1 MRAAAATAFLIA
13 PSAHHRIEFR
23 LQDKLYIVLLANR
36 LAIIG
41 RISKRGSNI
50 EKRLAVGRICTPGW
64 GGAPTGE
71 WKGGRAGTHPTTDKA
86 KKERKEPHHM
96 KEVNVRDA
104 KLIQYLNEAFGKE
117 RQLEQALTAHIGL
130 TTRPNYR
137 KRLEEH
143 LRETKRHG
151 DRVSRRI
158 KQLGGSAETISL
170 PAPKAFTEAA
180 EAGVSVAQR
189 ALAMAKGPLHAL
201 RGTSE
206 PEKMLKNAKTEYSEE
221 AEEIATYT
229 AIEELAKKVGDKETA
244 KLAKEI
250 RREEERMASFLQK
263 LIPQLVG
270 AVATAEIPS
279 ALRQNGARTT
289 RRRTAS
295 RRAATPKS
303 RTTARARSASP
314 GAGTARRK
322 TSRSASSRSRTT
334 ASRS

>member
-1 MRAAAATAFLIA
+1 
-13 PSAHHRIEFR
+13 
-23 LQDKLYIVLLANR
+23 
-36 LAIIG
+36 
-41 RISKRGSNI
+41 
-50 EKRLAVGRICTPGW
+50 
-64 GGAPTGE
+64 
-71 WKGGRAGTHPTTDKA
+71 
-86 KKERKEPHHM
+86 M
-96 KEVNVRDA
+96 KEVNARDA

-158 KQLGGSAETISL
+158 KQLGGSAETVSL
-170 PAPKAFTEAA
+170 PGPDAFTEAA

-189 ALAMAKGPLHAL
+189 ALAMAKGPLHTL

-270 AVATAEIPS
+270 RSRDRRDPGGAPAE
-279 ALRQNGARTT
+279 
-289 RRRTAS
+289 
-295 RRAATPKS
+295 RRADDTPADCIPPRVHQQPHDLRHLS
-303 RTTARARSASP
+303 ESHDGPAHGIVEEPRDLREEPRDLVPRPHVRSARDQRP
-314 GAGTARRK
+314 AQDLAVGVEPQPHVEPFERCLT
-322 TSRSASSRSRTT
+322 TSSSRST
-334 ASRS
+334 